1 MITPRKV
8 SPSRQLTGKN
18 QPRSAAGAGRI
29 FTGELWAGGDFSGG
43 DFIMEKDFFMGSAIF

>member
-1 MITPRKV
+1 MITLRKV